1 MAKIFYTERDI
12 EDFHARGVTS
22 LDVHDDVVLTD
33 LARERALKVGV
44 KLMRVQPGT
53 HPADRDDAAL
63 FHRVKAAVL
72 ARLGD
77 HHVDP
82 ALLDAVIR
90 RVLAALPRT

>member
-12 EDFHARGVTS
+12 EDFHARGVTT

-33 LARERALKVGV
+33 LARERALKLGV
-44 KLMRVQPGT
+44 KLIRVQPGA

-63 FHRVKAAVL
+63 VQRVKAAVL
-72 ARLGD
+72 ARLGEQK
-77 HHVDP
+77 VDP

-90 RVLAALPRT
+90 RVLAALPRA